1 MPCLAKPE
9 VGLFWPLQAFKN
21 GHNLLPTPLSWG
33 KQLCSRQET
42 TSPLS
47 CVAKKGITL
56 HLSCW
61 GDSTDLQRRQDG
73 TDGSVCDLAQLKQKA
88 SFCSHHSG
96 SHPGLSAGCNPEGG
110 CCCDLKAKEETQ
122 QWQLRSRS
130 ICDGGALATV
140 LDRWDHEV
148 ALPKWCIL
156 LMQYYHSINNGA
168 NRKQLHL

>member
-1 MPCLAKPE
+1 MAIICYLPCFPE
-9 VGLFWPLQAFKN
+9 EKSSAAGRRPQAPSAE
-21 GHNLLPTPLSWG
+21 LPRRG
-33 KQLCSRQET
+33 Y
-42 TSPLS
+42 
-47 CVAKKGITL
+47 TL
-56 HLSCW
+56 HFSCW
-61 GDSTDLQRRQDG
+61 GGSTDLQRRQDG

-88 SFCSHHSG
+88 SFCSHCSG
-96 SHPGLSAGCNPEGG
+96 SHPRLSARCSPKGG

-148 ALPKWCIL
+148 VLPKWYIL
-156 LMQYYHSINNGA
+156 LTQYYHSINNGA